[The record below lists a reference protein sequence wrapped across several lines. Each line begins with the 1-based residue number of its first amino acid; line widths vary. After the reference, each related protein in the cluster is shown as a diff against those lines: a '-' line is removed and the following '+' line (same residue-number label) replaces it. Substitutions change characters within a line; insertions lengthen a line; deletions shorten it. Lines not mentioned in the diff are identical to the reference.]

1 MVARFRRWWFSR
13 SIILIGLMLVLASV
27 SVLLLLPFA
36 VSSDVV
42 RDRLERDI
50 GNWAGHTVS
59 LGRAPKLTFWPVPRI
74 RMDNFEILP
83 KISADSD
90 PVMRAESIVANF
102 NLISAALG
110 TPKFSDFRLIRPT
123 FDLEL
128 YPDGT
133 SNWTSHEGALV
144 RGIEAAVARD
154 KQVADGNN
162 GTATL
167 PEIPVTAALGTVT
180 IVDGTLNWVSD
191 PAKPAER
198 LSAINGTIN
207 WPSPAAIARLN
218 FSTIFR
224 GEQVRI
230 NASSAAALLLLGER
244 KAPVQLTV
252 SSAPLDLVFEGNV
265 DFSSSGLARGTVELK
280 TPSVRR
286 ALEWSGLNI
295 VPGEALGA
303 LDLNATLAITQD
315 RAKLDDL
322 TIFIGERRGI
332 GILDLTMTDK
342 LPPMIAGTLAFNS
355 LDIAAFLRAFTPLPK
370 SSADIASTIDMRF
383 LRQLGLDLRLS
394 AQTAE
399 FGPITMTNLA
409 SAARVDAGRAM
420 FDLGDAAAFGGRLI
434 GRISISESTDD
445 GGGNLQ
451 LSARNVDLGAMFDAI
466 GLTGPLPL
474 GSGSLDLELK
484 TPYPTWATS
493 SADVSGR
500 FSLTVNTG
508 SIPEVDL
515 QAFRQLADENSF
527 FRLEEANTGT
537 GFNFETADFAAEI
550 TNGQAEITKG
560 EIKGA
565 DQMVALSGV
574 VPYSRG
580 SLAMAGTL
588 GPKPPIDGKTKL
600 STSKNGHKPLRFF
613 LGGSWPE
620 PVISPVQE
628 NN

>member
-1 MVARFRRWWFSR
+1 MVAWFRRWWFSR
-13 SIILIGLMLVLASV
+13 SIILIGLLLVLASV

-50 GNWAGHTVS
+50 GNWAGHKVS
-59 LGRAPKLTFWPVPRI
+59 LGQAPKLTFWPVPRI
-74 RMDNFEILP
+74 RMDNVEILP
-83 KISADSD
+83 TIYADSD

-123 FDLEL
+123 FNLEL

-133 SNWTSHEGALV
+133 SNWTSHEGALI

-154 KQVADGNN
+154 KQVASDSDN
-162 GTATL
+162 ATVL

-180 IVDGTLNWVSD
+180 VVDGTLNWVSD
-191 PAKPAER
+191 PAKPVER
-198 LSAINGTIN
+198 LSAINGTVS
-207 WPSPAAIARLN
+207 WPAPAAIARVN
-218 FSTIFR
+218 ISTIFR

-230 NASSAAALLLLGER
+230 NANSSASLLLLGQR
-244 KAPVQLTV
+244 KAPIQLTV
-252 SSAPLDLVFEGNV
+252 SSAPLDLIFDGNV
-265 DFSSSGLARGTVELK
+265 DFSTSGFARGTVELK

-286 ALEWSGLNI
+286 ALEWSGKDI

-303 LDLNATLAITQD
+303 MNLKATLSISQK

-322 TIFIGERRGI
+322 TILIGESRGI
-332 GILDLTMTDK
+332 GILDLTLADK
-342 LPPMIAGTLAFNS
+342 MPPMIAGTLAFNS
-355 LDIAAFLRAFTPLPK
+355 FDIAAFLRAFTPLPK
-370 SSADIASTIDMRF
+370 SSADIASTIDTRF

-394 AQTAE
+394 AQTAK
-399 FGPITMTNLA
+399 FGPISMTSLA
-409 SAARVDAGRAM
+409 AAARVDEGRAM
-420 FDLGDAAAFGGRLI
+420 FDLGDATAFGGRLI
-434 GRISISESTDD
+434 GRVSISESTVD

-451 LSARNVDLGAMFDAI
+451 LSARNVDLGPMFEVI

-474 GSGSLDLELK
+474 GTGSLDLELK

-500 FSLTVNTG
+500 FSLTVNNG
-508 SIPEVDL
+508 SIPKIDL
-515 QAFRQLADENSF
+515 QAFRKLAGEESF
-527 FRLEEANTGT
+527 FRLEEADTGKA
-537 GFNFETADFAAEI
+537 FNFDAADFAAEI
-550 TNGQAEITKG
+550 ADGQAEITKG
-560 EIKGA
+560 EIKGTN
-565 DQMVALSGV
+565 QIITLSGV

-580 SLAMAGTL
+580 SLAVAGTL
-588 GPKPPIDGKTKL
+588 APKPLVAGQADLTKPKD
-600 STSKNGHKPLRFF
+600 SDKPLRFF

-620 PVISPVQE
+620 PVISPVLE